1 MIVRHVRTRILRFHQ
16 RLTTEIEHKASV
28 YNRRKFKSPIIPTKT
43 FSKEYTGFIHR
54 HNFVG
59 LNREE
64 IETGICEMVLDFELL
79 KGFLL
84 CNTGNT
90 ILYHGKV
97 AERYLYMAFLYNSC
111 MTKGSTSRMQI
122 D

>member
-1 MIVRHVRTRILRFHQ
+1 MLLVKENSHTISRRQ
-16 RLTTEIEHKASV
+16 APIEV
-28 YNRRKFKSPIIPTKT
+28 IIPTKNV
-43 FSKEYTGFIHR
+43 FKRIYCIIHR

-59 LNREE
+59 LKREE